1 MAVYEHTYRPYAGP
15 LTPAWSRFL
24 IIPRHAFGEIFQS
37 KLFTGLFA
45 ISFVCPLIMAIIIYL
60 HHNSSALA
68 LLSIQSADVIAINNS
83 FFRAFV
89 LIQSSLAFVM
99 AVIVGPALIS
109 RDLTNNALPLY
120 LSRPFSR
127 AEYIG
132 GKMAVLVILLSAITW
147 IPGLLLFAFQAY
159 LEGGGWA
166 GENFWIARAVLVS
179 SLVWVIVLAL
189 LATALSAWIKW
200 RVAASAALFAVF
212 IIPGVVGSIVTELFR
227 TPWGNLI
234 NLTVLIQTVGDA
246 LFRQSLLDLDPW
258 MVMPAG
264 GAWAALL
271 VWGAGCLLLLARKVR
286 AYEVI
291 S

>member
-45 ISFVCPLIMAIIIYL
+45 VSFVCPLIMAIIIYL
-60 HHNSSALA
+60 HHNSNALA
-68 LLSIQSADVIAINNS
+68 LLSIRSADVIAINNS

-99 AVIVGPALIS
+99 AVIVGPALVS

-132 GKMAVLVILLSAITW
+132 GKMAVLIILLSAITW

>member
-45 ISFVCPLIMAIIIYL
+45 VSFVCPLIMAIIIYL
-60 HHNSSALA
+60 HHNSNALA
-68 LLSIQSADVIAINNS
+68 LLSIRSADVIAINNS

-99 AVIVGPALIS
+99 AVIVGPALVS

-132 GKMAVLVILLSAITW
+132 GKMAVLIILLSAITW

-264 GAWAALL
+264 GAWVALL

>member
-1 MAVYEHTYRPYAGP
+1 MAVYEHTYRPYEGP

-45 ISFVCPLIMAIIIYL
+45 VSFVCPLIMAIIIYL

-68 LLSIQSADVIAINNS
+68 LLRIESADVIAINNA

-258 MVMPAG
+258 IVMPAG

>member
-45 ISFVCPLIMAIIIYL
+45 VSFVCPLIMAIIIYL

-68 LLSIQSADVIAINNS
+68 LLGIQSADVLAINGS

-99 AVIVGPALIS
+99 AVIVGPALVS

-166 GENFWIARAVLVS
+166 GENFWIAWAVLVS
-179 SLVWVIVLAL
+179 SLVWVVVLAL

-212 IIPGVVGSIVTELFR
+212 IIPGVVGSIVAELFR

>member
-45 ISFVCPLIMAIIIYL
+45 VSFVCPLIMAIIIYL
-60 HHNSSALA
+60 HHNSNALA
-68 LLSIQSADVIAINNS
+68 LLSIRSADVIAINNS

-99 AVIVGPALIS
+99 AVIVGPALVS

-132 GKMAVLVILLSAITW
+132 GKMAVLIILLSAITW
-147 IPGLLLFAFQAY
+147 IPGLLLFAFQGY